1 MIQETM
7 IPLARLT
14 LEDPRSAARQVMAMD
29 LSRDA
34 LWTALAL
41 VAIVN
46 TFLVT
51 LLMTVSAPTMPMPT
65 YMERPLALFVLIAGL
80 MVVYVHAMY
89 WAGLTI
95 GGKGRLMDV
104 LALVVWF
111 QILRA
116 AAQLAIVVLSL
127 ALPAAGLLL
136 SLVVAVWGLWI
147 FMNFLATALNLKSP
161 WHSIAVMAV
170 AFVGLVFGMGILA
183 GLIGGIAQG
192 GAS

>member
-1 MIQETM
+1 M